1 MNLWTIKFEMH
12 LPDKNVPGFAF
23 FAPGPVFS
31 ALGTILVCTLV
42 VCGHSLQLLKIM
54 MPNFGVYT
62 SGLWTFPPTV
72 KDNDA

>member
-54 MPNFGVYT
+54 MPNKRTVITFGFFMLR
-62 SGLWTFPPTV
+62 SHREMF
-72 KDNDA
+72 